1 MLFQGR
7 GQVVHV
13 VHVGDFYPKI
23 IDDEAENYA
32 TPDVSPE
39 ARSVLALVVTLFGQS
54 LFEELVGDNAG
65 LGEAIH
71 AFANFNID
79 SSFVVD
85 QVLEVVF
92 DDDLFGD
99 DVESEAHVFRI
110 GHRSVEVEV
119 GQINAEEH
127 GSRGAD
133 GGVDEEFGGEEIRSG
148 NALIAGKVNEVT
160 ANSESS
166 AVDLL
171 LLRADVADD
180 ATVGGALVLR
190 DL

>member
-1 MLFQGR
+1 
-7 GQVVHV
+7 VVHV
-13 VHVGDFYPKI
+13 IHVGDFYPEVVNY
-23 IDDEAENYA
+23 EAENDTA
-32 TPDVSPE
+32 PDVTPE
-39 ARSVLALVVTLFGQS
+39 SWRVLALVVSLFGES
-54 LFEELVGDNAG
+54 LLEELVGDDAG

-71 AFANFNID
+71 PFSNFDID
-79 SSFVVD
+79 PSFVID
-85 QVLEVVF
+85 QVAEVVF
-92 DDDLFGD
+92 DGDFFGD
-99 DVESEAHVFRI
+99 DVESEAHVFRF

-119 GQINAEEH
+119 GEVNAEEH

-133 GGVDEEFGGEEIRSG
+133 GGVDEEFGSEEIRSRS
-148 NALIAGKVNEVT
+148 ALIAGKVNEVT

-171 LLRADVADD
+171 LLRANVAYN